1 MEDITNQL
9 NAVVQSLHGLIEPQ
23 IFTEVPVSADTTALL
38 LIDIQHL
45 LRAENYA
52 ELIGMAGLPKAA
64 GEALLAVV
72 DRNLDA
78 TLANIAKLL
87 ARCRTRGIR
96 PIHIGLGAQLA
107 DGQDTGLLHT
117 MADVQNRPGMREI
130 EFLPETAPIEGEIV
144 LRKTCSGIH
153 VGTGIDRL
161 LRNLHIDNVIVTG
174 FYTDQCIS
182 TSVRDLADLNYR
194 VILPTDAVGALSP
207 QRHENALE
215 SLRVYAYTETTQ
227 GLLGR
232 I

>member
-1 MEDITNQL
+1 M
-9 NAVVQSLHGLIEPQ
+9 
-23 IFTEVPVSADTTALL
+23 
-38 LIDIQHL
+38 
-45 LRAENYA
+45 
-52 ELIGMAGLPKAA
+52 
-64 GEALLAVV
+64 
-72 DRNLDA
+72 
-78 TLANIAKLL
+78 
-87 ARCRTRGIR
+87 
-96 PIHIGLGAQLA
+96 
-107 DGQDTGLLHT
+107 
-117 MADVQNRPGMREI
+117 
-130 EFLPETAPIEGEIV
+130 

-161 LRNLHIDNVIVTG
+161 LRNLHIENVIVTG

-227 GLLGR
+227 ELLGR